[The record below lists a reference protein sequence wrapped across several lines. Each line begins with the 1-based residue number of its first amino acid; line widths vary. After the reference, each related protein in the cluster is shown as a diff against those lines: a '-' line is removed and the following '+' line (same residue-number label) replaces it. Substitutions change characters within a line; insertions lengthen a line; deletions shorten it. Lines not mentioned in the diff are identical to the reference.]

1 MGIQFIQNGS
11 NDLNYSHKL
20 LNRMDNVGRDSVS
33 HFAKNF
39 LKAETV
45 PDFFTIEI
53 ETQNRCNNDCPFC
66 PVNRHNDTRKPK
78 VMEENLFYTIIDQLR
93 FMDYHGTISLFSNN
107 EPLLDGRIFHFIE
120 YAKKNLPQARH
131 ALYTNGLLLD
141 KEKFSSLTKNLD
153 LLIIDNYDDSFELIP
168 PVRKTLE
175 TMPPHTHTHDF
186 KCDVQISL
194 RKKNQ
199 KLNTRAG
206 SAPNRINEP
215 NKFRPI
221 SPCILPFTQMI
232 IRPDGTAAK
241 CCNDPL
247 NKMTLGD
254 LNHQTLC
261 EIWRGKAYQ
270 ELRKEMYFN
279 GRQNIPGCEFCDIFG
294 LYNYLPAHAKPNEF
308 KRLVEEISY
317 RKNFGKMYILD
328 TSSWSKNI
336 FEKFKICGVDFDG
349 LINIKGDAIDENY
362 KYISFQQAVAEGAFI
377 LVPSLYYN
385 DEFFD
390 ILHGAGYQY
399 NRDYLIYPPELL

>member
-1 MGIQFIQNGS
+1 MGIRFIKNDG
-11 NDLNYSHKL
+11 NDLNLSHKL
-20 LNRMDNVGRDSVS
+20 LKRLDRIGRDSVNN
-33 HFAKNF
+33 FAKNF
-39 LKAETV
+39 IKTETI

-66 PVNRHNDTRKPK
+66 PVNRNNDTRKPK
-78 VMEENLFYTIIDQLR
+78 VMEENLFYTIISQLR
-93 FMDYHGTISLFSNN
+93 DMDYHGTISLFSNN

-120 YAKKNLPQARH
+120 HAKKNLPQARH

-141 KEKFSSLTKNLD
+141 REKFSTLLANLN
-153 LLIIDNYDDSFELIP
+153 LLIIDNYDDNFELIP
-168 PVRKTLE
+168 PVRKILE
-175 TMPPHTHTHDF
+175 AMPPPHDF

-215 NKFRPI
+215 NKFRPL

-254 LNHQTLC
+254 LNHQTLR
-261 EIWRGKAYQ
+261 EIWRGKPYQ

-294 LYNYLPAHAKPNEF
+294 LYNYLPPYAKPNEF
-308 KRLVEEISY
+308 KRLVEEISC

-328 TSSWSKNI
+328 TSSWSKNL
-336 FEKFKICGVDFDG
+336 FEKFKICGVEFDG
-349 LINIKGDAIDENY
+349 LIDIKGDADAENY
-362 KYISFQQAVAEGAFI
+362 KCVSFQQAVAERAFI
-377 LVPSLYYN
+377 LVPSPYYN
-385 DEFFD
+385 DELFD

-399 NRDYLIYPPELL
+399 NKDYLIYPPELL